1 MDWLPEGLATS
12 PVPTAN
18 RASVLA
24 SRASRASWS
33 GLALPEL
40 AWPQSP
46 NTAKLNGS
54 AGRSASGPRNVGDGS
69 EPSRSVLG
77 LVPR

>member
-1 MDWLPEGLATS
+1 MS

-18 RASVLA
+18 RALVLA

-33 GLALPEL
+33 GLVLPAF

-46 NTAKLNGS
+46 NTAKLKGS
-54 AGRSASGPRNVGDGS
+54 AGRSGSSPRNVGEGS
-69 EPSRSVLG
+69 DPSRSVLG